1 MFRPNAYFLFIRE
14 PMRNELTESNE
25 RKLARIKQNNL
36 GKFVCLAGCFSPYT
50 AIHSLFTLN
59 T

>member
-25 RKLARIKQNNL
+25 RKLNKIIWGNL
-36 GKFVCLAGCFSPYT
+36 CA
-50 AIHSLFTLN
+50 
-59 T
+59 